1 MEGGEK
7 EGGGDRVRMKKR
19 GKNIKRERDEE
30 AEIDSVCIDV

>member
-19 GKNIKRERDEE
+19 GKNIKREREMKRQR
-30 AEIDSVCIDV
+30 